1 MTAPT
6 RVVFLGSG
14 GFAVPILDAL
24 ATFPAVRLV
33 GVVSTP
39 PRPAG
44 RAAESRPTPVAERAT
59 GLGVPLLLPARLRDG
74 DAVAAI
80 AALEPDLLVLADYG
94 RIVPAALLDLAPHGA
109 LNLHPSLL
117 PRHRG
122 ATPIPAAIA
131 AGDAETGVSLI
142 RMDTGIDTGPI
153 VAQRQVPLRADVDTP
168 GLEARLADEAARLL
182 IESLPGWLDGTLPAV
197 AQPTV
202 GATLTRPFR
211 REDGRLDPARPT
223 IELDRQVRA
232 LRPWPGTFLDRPDG
246 RILVWVARPSL
257 EPRPGGTV
265 PGDLVL
271 AGRALALVAGDGLL
285 ELVEVQ
291 PAGGR
296 RMRGTDLA
304 RGRPAL
310 LSAARGAPPAGPGA
324 ER

>member
-1 MTAPT
+1 VTSPT

-14 GFAVPILDAL
+14 GFALPILDAI
-24 ATFPAVRLV
+24 ATYPQVTLV

-44 RAAESRPTPVAERAT
+44 RAAELRPTPVAERAMA
-59 GLGVPLLLPARLRDG
+59 LGVRLLLPARLRDA
-74 DAVAAI
+74 DAVADI
-80 AALEPDLLVLADYG
+80 AALAPDLLVLADYG
-94 RIVPAALLDLAPHGA
+94 RIVPAVLLDLAPHGA

-142 RMDTGIDTGPI
+142 RMDPGVDTGPI
-153 VAQRQVPLRADVDTP
+153 VAQRRVPLGDDEDTP
-168 GLEARLADEAARLL
+168 GLETRLAADAARLL
-182 IESLPGWLDGTLPAV
+182 IESLPGWLDGTLPANPQ
-197 AQPTV
+197 ATD
-202 GATLTRPFR
+202 GASLTRPFR
-211 REDGRLDPARPT
+211 REDGRLDPARPA

-232 LRPWPGTFLDRPDG
+232 LRPWPGTYLDRPDG
-246 RILVWVARPSL
+246 RIIVWVARPADA
-257 EPRPGGTV
+257 PRPPGMS
-265 PGDLVL
+265 PGDVVL
-271 AGRALALVAGDGLL
+271 HGRALALVTSDGLL
-285 ELVEVQ
+285 ELLEVQ

-296 RMRGTDLA
+296 RMRGEDLA

-310 LSAARGAPPAGPGA
+310 LSVSGGGSPAIPRV